1 MQMANSADETVAKY
15 IDKKGYEV
23 EDDKLEA
30 EKATYFLK
38 MMVSMIMVVGLVIS
52 LLSFY
57 ILMLSIYLLVQK
69 NSSKLENLLLIGYS
83 PGEVAR
89 PYQLLTIGLN
99 GGVLLMAWLALYAVR
114 DYYMNII
121 ETLFPEID
129 GSGMTPALALGIILF
144 ALVSI
149 CNIFV
154 VRRKIAR
161 IWKRKD

>member
-1 MQMANSADETVAKY
+1 
-15 IDKKGYEV
+15 
-23 EDDKLEA
+23 
-30 EKATYFLK
+30 
-38 MMVSMIMVVGLVIS
+38 
-52 LLSFY
+52 
-57 ILMLSIYLLVQK
+57 
-69 NSSKLENLLLIGYS
+69 
-83 PGEVAR
+83 
-89 PYQLLTIGLN
+89 
-99 GGVLLMAWLALYAVR
+99 MAWLALYAVR

-161 IWKRKD
+161 IRKRKD